1 MIKRLFKWSAYAFG
15 SFLALYG
22 FLRWL
27 FDLVM

>member
-1 MIKRLFKWSAYAFG
+1 MIKRLFKWSACVFG
-15 SFLALYG
+15 AYLALYG